1 MIRSMRLH
9 GTAVLIAAGMA
20 GDRALG
26 LALSSPSATAATSLT
41 RPAAITATRASPG
54 A

>member
-1 MIRSMRLH
+1 MIRPMRLH
-9 GTAVLIAAGMA
+9 GTAALIAAGVA
-20 GDRALG
+20 GDRERD

-41 RPAAITATRASPG
+41 RPAASTATHASPG